1 MNNIRIIDTKVTYS
15 YGQCHGHRMHDG
27 KASLM
32 VKSTLWQKAPLIL
45 QICVKSEVEGLLFYD
60 LQYSTVGFE

>member
-1 MNNIRIIDTKVTYS
+1 
-15 YGQCHGHRMHDG
+15 MHYG